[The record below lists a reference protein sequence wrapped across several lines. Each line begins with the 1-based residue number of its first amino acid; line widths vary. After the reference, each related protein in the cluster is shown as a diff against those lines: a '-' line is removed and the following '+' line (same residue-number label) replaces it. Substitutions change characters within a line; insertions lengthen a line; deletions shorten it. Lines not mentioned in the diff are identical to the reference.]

1 MQGCV
6 SQVWLSRH
14 TRRRDD
20 GTVELCYLGDSDA
33 MIVRGLVAILF
44 ALYSGQ
50 TPSTILDT
58 NAEAVLGQLGLEEHL
73 TQQRSN
79 GLHAMVSRIRA
90 DAADALNA

>member
-1 MQGCV
+1 
-6 SQVWLSRH
+6 
-14 TRRRDD
+14 
-20 GTVELCYLGDSDA
+20 SDA